1 MRILSLFVLLLG
13 VLTACGS
20 ATPAVRA
27 DTPTT
32 TTAAEASTPEGSDTR
47 RTLGPGD
54 LVDVRVYQEPDHS
67 GIWAVS
73 PEGTIDYPLCGKIHL
88 AGLTSGTAAD
98 ALRECL
104 ARYLR
109 HPDVSVAIREYNSKK
124 VFVFGE
130 VQKPGTF
137 TYVEGMTVIEA
148 ITMAG
153 GLTKLASPNGTHV
166 ARQAEGQQQ
175 KIRVSVK
182 DIRDGKEKNFSL
194 QPGDIVFVP
203 ESFF

>member
-1 MRILSLFVLLLG
+1 MRILSLLVLWLG
-13 VLTACGS
+13 ALSACGT
-20 ATPAVRA
+20 AAPAVRTDA
-27 DTPTT
+27 PTV
-32 TTAAEASTPEGSDTR
+32 AEASTPPDSDTR

-67 GIWAVS
+67 GVWAVS

-104 ARYLR
+104 TRYLR

-166 ARQAEGQQQ
+166 ARQQEGQQQ
-175 KIRVSVK
+175 KIRVPVK

>member
-1 MRILSLFVLLLG
+1 MRILSPLVLLLAA
-13 VLTACGS
+13 LTACRTS
-20 ATPAVRA
+20 TPA
-27 DTPTT
+27 PMLE
-32 TTAAEASTPEGSDTR
+32 AAEVTTPSAPDDSDTR

-67 GIWAVS
+67 GVWALS
-73 PEGTIDYPLCGKIHL
+73 PEGTIDYPLCGKVHL
-88 AGLTSGTAAD
+88 AGRTSGTAAD
-98 ALRECL
+98 VLRECL
-104 ARYLR
+104 THYLR
-109 HPDVSVAIREYNSKK
+109 HPDVSVVIREYNSKK

-137 TYVEGMTVIEA
+137 TYVEGMTIIEA
-148 ITMAG
+148 ITLAG

-175 KIRVSVK
+175 KIRVPVK
-182 DIRDGKEKNFSL
+182 DIRDGVEKNFPL
-194 QPGDIVFVP
+194 RPGDIVFVP

>member
-1 MRILSLFVLLLG
+1 MRILPLLVLLLG
-13 VLTACGS
+13 ALTAC
-20 ATPAVRA
+20 R
-27 DTPTT
+27 
-32 TTAAEASTPEGSDTR
+32 TTAPAPVTLDAAALPPGSNTTASDTS
-47 RTLGPGD
+47 RTLGAGD
-54 LVDVRVYQEPDHS
+54 LVDVRVYQEPEHS
-67 GIWAVS
+67 GVWAVS

-98 ALRECL
+98 ALRQCL

-137 TYVEGMTVIEA
+137 TYVEGMTIIEA
-148 ITMAG
+148 ITLAG

-175 KIRVSVK
+175 KIRVPVK
-182 DIRDGKEKNFSL
+182 DIRDGLEKNFSL
-194 QPGDIVFVP
+194 YPGDIVFVP

>member
-1 MRILSLFVLLLG
+1 MRILSLLVLLLG
-13 VLTACGS
+13 ALTACRT
-20 ATPAVRA
+20 TPPPVTTEAVAEPSPA
-27 DTPTT
+27 D
-32 TTAAEASTPEGSDTR
+32 GSDTR
-47 RTLGPGD
+47 RTLGAGD

-67 GIWAVS
+67 GVWAVS

-98 ALRECL
+98 ALRQCL

-137 TYVEGMTVIEA
+137 TYVEGMTIIEA

-153 GLTKLASPNGTHV
+153 GLTKLASPNGTTV
-166 ARQAEGQQQ
+166 ARQGEGQQQ
-175 KIRVSVK
+175 KVRVPVK
-182 DIRDGKEKNFSL
+182 DIRDGQEKNFPL

>member
-1 MRILSLFVLLLG
+1 MRTPSLIVLLL
-13 VLTACGS
+13 VALTACRTT
-20 ATPAVRA
+20 APA
-27 DTPTT
+27 PTT
-32 TTAAEASTPEGSDTR
+32 LDASAATAATSDSDGSETR
-47 RTLGPGD
+47 RTLGAGD
-54 LVDVRVYQEPDHS
+54 LVDVRVYQEPEHS
-67 GIWAVS
+67 GVWAVS

-98 ALRECL
+98 ALRQCL

-124 VFVFGE
+124 VFIFGE

-137 TYVEGMTVIEA
+137 TYVEGMTIIEA
-148 ITMAG
+148 ITLAG

-175 KIRVSVK
+175 KIRVPVK
-182 DIRDGKEKNFSL
+182 DIRDGLEKNFSL
-194 QPGDIVFVP
+194 RPGDIVFVP

>member
-1 MRILSLFVLLLG
+1 MRSLSLLVLLLG
-13 VLTACGS
+13 ALTAC
-20 ATPAVRA
+20 R
-27 DTPTT
+27 
-32 TTAAEASTPEGSDTR
+32 TTAPAPATLDAAAIPTSSDPDASDTS
-47 RTLGPGD
+47 RTLGAGD
-54 LVDVRVYQEPDHS
+54 LVDVRVYQEPEHS
-67 GIWAVS
+67 GVWAVS

-98 ALRECL
+98 ALRQCL

-137 TYVEGMTVIEA
+137 TYVEGMTIIEA

-175 KIRVSVK
+175 KIRVPVK
-182 DIRDGKEKNFSL
+182 DIRDGLEKNFSL
-194 QPGDIVFVP
+194 RPGDIVFVP